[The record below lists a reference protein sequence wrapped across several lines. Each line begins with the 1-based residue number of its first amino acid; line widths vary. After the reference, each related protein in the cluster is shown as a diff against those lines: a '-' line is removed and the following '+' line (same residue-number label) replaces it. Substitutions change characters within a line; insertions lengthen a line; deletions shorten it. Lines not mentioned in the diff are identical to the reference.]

1 MALHAAPERAGGI
14 LDLHL
19 EAGKGAAL
27 AAADSLD
34 AFEIEIGRCASQ
46 TLERDAAH
54 LNLLHQ
60 FLVIGIQRIEPMD
73 LGMFGPVRGGIAQH
87 EERSEEHTSELQS
100 LMRKSYAVF

>member
-1 MALHAAPERAGGI
+1 MLIQTAGKVIEVIAELKALHAALDRAGGI

-60 FLVIGIQRIEPMD
+60 FLVIGIQRS
-73 LGMFGPVRGGIAQH
+73 
-87 EERSEEHTSELQS
+87 EERRVGKECVSTC
-100 LMRKSYAVF
+100 RFRGW